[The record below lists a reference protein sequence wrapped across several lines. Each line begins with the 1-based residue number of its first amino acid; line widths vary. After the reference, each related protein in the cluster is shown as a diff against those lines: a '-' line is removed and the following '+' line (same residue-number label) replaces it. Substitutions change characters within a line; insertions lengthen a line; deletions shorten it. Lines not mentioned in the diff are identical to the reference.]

1 MMQVEFLDVFFFFF
15 MEIIIQIIA
24 DIGFFFVFIVFG
36 LHANILLIKCYSCGW
51 TFQVDLIFIFSIG
64 EINCIEM
71 DELSRN
77 GNDMIALQRHKQG
90 FN

>member
-36 LHANILLIKCYSCGW
+36 LHANILLIKCYSCG
-51 TFQVDLIFIFSIG
+51 
-64 EINCIEM
+64 
-71 DELSRN
+71 
-77 GNDMIALQRHKQG
+77 
-90 FN
+90 